1 MPEVKQFVLTANSMI
16 ARRLSWGGS
25 LCVITGLVALLFS
38 GCSTFSSLGLPFSG
52 PPHRILK
59 SAKKISDAPGEAPLV
74 PIELAKQP
82 LETYRVEIGD
92 TVFVEPVSF
101 DATIRL
107 PGDQVVKPD
116 GTISIGEFGD
126 FRADY
131 KTITEIQSEVQA
143 IIDAQVRNEMERA
156 FYEELYREQQATE
169 EFPEDDYLL
178 DDPDRAK
185 KMAAENQAR
194 EKEGRAAL
202 EKRISEQI
210 RKNQIG
216 VRLVN
221 WNSKRIYVLGEVNAP
236 GYFDYTGSQT
246 VLDAIVEA
254 GGLSS
259 NANGHQVIVSRPTPC
274 DSCRIV
280 MKVCYDQVV
289 QLGDTSTNYQLLP
302 GDRVFVPSLS
312 FSDHFKRA
320 CSFNKDLKCP
330 RCSGEPQGCDL
341 PTGCQ

>member
-1 MPEVKQFVLTANSMI
+1 MPAAKKFVVTASSIN
-16 ARRLSWGGS
+16 AKRLSWGGS
-25 LCVITGLVALLFS
+25 LCVAIGLATLWFS
-38 GCSTFSSLGLPFSG
+38 GCSSLSSLGLPFSP
-52 PPHRILK
+52 PPHRILD

-131 KTITEIQSEVQA
+131 KTIAEIQSEVQA
-143 IIDAQVRNEMERA
+143 IIDSQVRSEMERV
-156 FYEELYREQQATE
+156 FYEELYREQQADKQSSKT
-169 EFPEDDYLL
+169 DYLL
-178 DDPDRAK
+178 DDPDREEK
-185 KMAAENQAR
+185 IAAEERAR
-194 EKEGRAAL
+194 EQEGRAAL

-259 NANGHQVIVSRPTPC
+259 GANGHQIIVSRPTPC

-312 FSDHFKRA
+312 FSDHVKRA
-320 CSFNKDLKCP
+320 CSFKKDLKCP
-330 RCSGEPQGCDL
+330 RCSAEPQGCDL